1 MQQLKT
7 YFSPQAPDATRQKT
21 FLLHGLGGIGK
32 TQLAVKY
39 ALEHH
44 RSYSAV
50 IWLDG
55 SSEDR
60 LKQSFVEVAYLV
72 PRAQLPLLQSVKSLQ
87 SSIEGVDV
95 VVKGVLQWLSLPSN
109 KYWLMI
115 MDNVD
120 RDFKGNDPEAYDVT
134 RYLPT
139 GYQGSI
145 IITSRLRGLARNFEG
160 SLRVDV
166 VDEEQARAI
175 LQSNA
180 RREIECQF
188 ARHIARQRSFLT
200 SLGNL
205 LRCATHC

>member
-1 MQQLKT
+1 MQQLQT
-7 YFSPQAPDATRQKT
+7 YFSPQAPDTTRQKS
-21 FLLHGLGGIGK
+21 FLLHGLGGMGK

-60 LKQSFVEVAYLV
+60 LKQSFVKAAHRV
-72 PRAQLPLLQSVKSLQ
+72 PHTQLSAQATKGLQ
-87 SSIEGVDV
+87 SSHINIDV

-109 KYWLMI
+109 KHWLMI
-115 MDNVD
+115 IDNVD
-120 RDFKGNDPEAYDVT
+120 RDFKGEDPEAYDVT

-139 GYQGSI
+139 GYHGSI
-145 IITSRLRGLARNFEG
+145 IITSRLSGLTRNFEG

-175 LQSNA
+175 LESNA
-180 RREIECQF
+180 GRSIEGQF
-188 ARHIARQRSFLT
+188 ARRVA
-200 SLGNL
+200 
-205 LRCATHC
+205 